1 VVYAGPESGYI
12 IDMNNERVNLNNY
25 KDQTIATLS
34 ALVPNIYKS
43 HPLCIQKDLLIRAAI
58 RAGKLEVR

>member
-1 VVYAGPESGYI
+1 
-12 IDMNNERVNLNNY
+12 MNNERVNLNNY